1 MKKNVIIF
9 GADMGLLVHID
20 SKKYVFIFGKGPIDG
35 LTDTTLTA
43 EKEYC
48 KNFAL
53 VWIIIGWIVIY
64 LLIILKYVNFIMFG

>member
-1 MKKNVIIF
+1 MKKNVIMF

-20 SKKYVFIFGKGPIDG
+20 SKKYVFILGKGPIDG

-48 KNFAL
+48 ISITEKQ
-53 VWIIIGWIVIY
+53 
-64 LLIILKYVNFIMFG
+64 

>member
-35 LTDTTLTA
+35 LTDTALTA

-48 KNFAL
+48 INVAL
-53 VWIIIGWIVIY
+53 V
-64 LLIILKYVNFIMFG
+64 